1 MSSEGGRLIDG
12 KEIAGEVRS
21 EVAERVASLREEGT
35 TPGLAVFLLG
45 DDPASKSYVRMKT
58 RDCEEVG
65 IDTRDFFL
73 PADTPQEELEGR
85 IDEMNEDSSVHG
97 VLVQLPLPDH
107 VDERAITERIDPA
120 KDVDGFH
127 PVNVGR
133 LAKGEED
140 AFRPATPAGIQEML
154 SRVGY
159 DPAGERAVIVGRSN
173 LVGRPMASLL
183 LRKAAGGNATVTV
196 AHSRTRDLG
205 AVTREADLL
214 IVAVGRPGTVDA
226 DMVREGAVVVDVG
239 VNRVDDP
246 DSEKGY
252 RLVGDV
258 AFDEVR
264 ERASRI
270 TPVPGGVGPMT
281 RAMLLDNTVRAAR
294 RNAADGSRAE
304 DRG

>member
-1 MSSEGGRLIDG
+1 MVGRLIDG
-12 KEIAGEVRS
+12 KEIAGEVRR
-21 EVAERVASLREEGT
+21 EVAAEVESLREEGT
-35 TPGLAVFLLG
+35 VPGLAVFLLG
-45 DDPASKSYVRMKT
+45 DDPASQSYVRMKT

-65 IDTRDFFL
+65 IETRDFFL
-73 PADTPQEELEGR
+73 PGDTSREELESR
-85 IDEMNEDSSVHG
+85 IDEMNQDPAVHG
-97 VLVQLPLPDH
+97 ILVQLPLPDH
-107 VDERAITERIDPA
+107 VDERAITEHIDPS

-133 LAKGEED
+133 LAKGDED

-154 SRVGY
+154 SRIGY
-159 DPAGERAVIVGRSN
+159 DPEGERAVIVGRSN

-205 AVTREADLL
+205 SVTREADLL

-226 DMVREGAVVVDVG
+226 EMVREGAVVVDVG

-246 DSEKGY
+246 ESEKGY
-252 RLVGDV
+252 SLVGDV
-258 AFDEVR
+258 LFDEVR
-264 ERASRI
+264 EKASWI

-294 RNAADGSRAE
+294 LDAGGSPGGAE
-304 DRG
+304 A

>member
-1 MSSEGGRLIDG
+1 MDDRLIDG
-12 KEIAGEVRS
+12 ERIAGRVRT
-21 EVAERVASLREEGT
+21 EVAEEVEELRRSGT
-35 TPGLAVFLLG
+35 TPGLAVFLVG

-65 IDTRDFFL
+65 IETRDVFL
-73 PADTPQEELEGR
+73 PADTPQEELER
-85 IDEMNEDSSVHG
+85 RVDEVNADPVVHG
-97 VLVQLPLPDH
+97 ILVQLPLPDH
-107 VDERAITERIDPA
+107 VEQRAITERIDPA

-127 PVNVGR
+127 PMNVGR
-133 LAKGEED
+133 LARGDED

-154 SRVGY
+154 SRIGY
-159 DPAGERAVIVGRSN
+159 DPEGERAVIVGRSN

-196 AHSRTRDLG
+196 AHSRTRALG
-205 AVTREADLL
+205 EVTRQADLL
-214 IVAVGRPGTVDA
+214 IVAVGRPRTVTA
-226 DMVREGAVVVDVG
+226 DMVAEGAVVIDVG

-246 DSEKGY
+246 EREKGY

-264 ERASRI
+264 EKASRI

-294 RNAADGSRAE
+294 RNAASSGGDGGA
-304 DRG
+304 

>member
-1 MSSEGGRLIDG
+1 MDGRLIDG
-12 KEIAGEVRS
+12 KEIAGKVRS
-21 EVAERVASLREEGT
+21 EVAAEVQELRDRGT
-35 TPGLAVFLLG
+35 VPGLAVFLLG

-65 IDTRDFFL
+65 IETRDFFL
-73 PADTPQEELEGR
+73 PEETSQEELESR
-85 IDEMNEDSSVHG
+85 IDEMNEDPTVHG
-97 VLVQLPLPDH
+97 ILVQLPLPDH

-120 KDVDGFH
+120 RDVDGFH

-133 LAKGEED
+133 LAKGDED

-154 SRVGY
+154 ARIGY
-159 DPAGERAVIVGRSN
+159 DPEGERAVIVGRSN

-183 LRKAAGGNATVTV
+183 IRKAGGGNATVTV
-196 AHSRTRDLG
+196 AHSRTRELG
-205 AVTREADLL
+205 SVTREADLL

-226 DMVREGAVVVDVG
+226 EMVREGAVVVDVG

-246 DSEKGY
+246 DREKGY

-258 AFDEVR
+258 EFEEVR
-264 ERASRI
+264 EKASWI

-294 RNAADGSRAE
+294 RHARSGDA
-304 DRG
+304 

>member
-1 MSSEGGRLIDG
+1 MDGHLIDG
-12 KEIAGEVRS
+12 KEIAGEVRA
-21 EVAERVASLREEGT
+21 EVAAEVEELRDDGT
-35 TPGLAVFLLG
+35 VPGLAVFLLG

-73 PADTPQEELEGR
+73 PAGTSQDELESR
-85 IDEMNEDSSVHG
+85 IDEMNADRSVHG
-97 VLVQLPLPDH
+97 ILVQLPLPDH
-107 VDERAITERIDPA
+107 VDERAITERVDPA

-133 LAKGEED
+133 LASGDDE

-154 SRVGY
+154 ARIGY
-159 DPAGERAVIVGRSN
+159 DPEGERAVVVGRSN

-205 AVTREADLL
+205 SVTREADLL

-226 DMVREGAVVVDVG
+226 DMVREGTVVVDVG

-246 DSEKGY
+246 GREKGY

-258 AFDEVR
+258 EFDEVR
-264 ERASRI
+264 EKASWI

-294 RNAADGSRAE
+294 RQAAGSDA
-304 DRG
+304 

>member
-1 MSSEGGRLIDG
+1 MDGQLIDG

-21 EVAERVASLREEGT
+21 EVASEVEELRDRGT
-35 TPGLAVFLLG
+35 VPGLAVFLLG

-73 PADTPQEELEGR
+73 PAETSQDELESR
-85 IDEMNEDSSVHG
+85 IDEMNEDPSVHG
-97 VLVQLPLPDH
+97 ILVQLPLPDH

-120 KDVDGFH
+120 RDVDGFH

-133 LAKGEED
+133 LAKGDAD

-154 SRVGY
+154 CRIDY
-159 DPAGERAVIVGRSN
+159 DPEGERAVIVGRSN

-205 AVTREADLL
+205 SVTREADLL

-226 DMVREGAVVVDVG
+226 DMVSEGTVVVDVG

-246 DSEKGY
+246 DREKGY

-264 ERASRI
+264 EKASWI

-281 RAMLLDNTVRAAR
+281 RAMLLDNTVLAAR
-294 RNAADGSRAE
+294 RNAGSSDA
-304 DRG
+304 